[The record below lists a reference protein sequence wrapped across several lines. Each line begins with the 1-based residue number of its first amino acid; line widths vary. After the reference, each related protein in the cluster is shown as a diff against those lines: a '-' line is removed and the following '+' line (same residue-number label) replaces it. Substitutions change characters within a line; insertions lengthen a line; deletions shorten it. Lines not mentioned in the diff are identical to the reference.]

1 MALQENLK
9 LYQEKVIQKS
19 LDAMNQLHT
28 LAKQLDKKEA
38 TNNFQSLIEKL
49 RSDKFNLAIVGR
61 FKNGKSTF
69 ANALLGQPTNGRI
82 LNGDKG
88 PMPTARTPCT
98 AVLTYVRHTE
108 RPSVKALHMDGKT
121 DEDWTFDRYLA
132 EGRLKAEE
140 VNNEVFDNI
149 KAFAVGFPSPLLKEG
164 LILVDTP
171 GIDENPKRTQ
181 VAREAVN
188 KADAA
193 IVVYSSNQPA
203 GEAERAFVD
212 NQLMGTVSKVY
223 TVINMF
229 FEADDE
235 FLRSVW
241 YRLVADKIKKPYNP
255 TAFQEHGIYFVDA
268 LKAFKGKQAG
278 DLIAQRE
285 SGLLDFEE
293 SVSNFLTRERGK
305 THLLSSVFPAANSA
319 KELANEIARQQTL
332 LTADAEQFRQVLD
345 KLRPRLAEL
354 KKRPDEVRKLFSY
367 YEGQLKS
374 KLRTSY
380 ELMLL
385 NLPQELTEHMQTV
398 ELPSLENA
406 ASIMIRQKKCAEEAK
421 AAAESFI
428 TERSQYWSKNEAKD
442 IASKVMSDMTDELE
456 EVFGKIKADT
466 RFIEFQLSNILSAGE
481 DISMVSKWDR
491 LLSVAISIVLLDPV
505 GGAAGGAFG
514 WTGVV
519 TSFVSRLAL
528 IIGAVAIG
536 LTGPVGVAVVLIGS
550 ALATFFFGRDSV
562 SKNLRTNMAKAFIQA
577 SEQNRSKMLMDL
589 EQGVG
594 EKFAEMTSP
603 ILELVQNQVSQDI
616 EGIEQMARDNERG
629 QAEKTTRIKQLERA
643 KEDVLA
649 QHKIL
654 SEIHLNV

>member
-9 LYQEKVIQKS
+9 SYQEKVIQKS
-19 LDAMNQLHT
+19 LDSMNQLYM

-38 TNNFQSLIEKL
+38 ASNFQNLIEKL
-49 RSDKFNLAIVGR
+49 KSDKFNLAIIGR

-140 VNNEVFDNI
+140 INNEVFDNI

-181 VAREAVN
+181 VAREAVS

-203 GEAERAFVD
+203 GEAERAFVE
-212 NQLMGTVSKVY
+212 NQLIGTVSKVY
-223 TVINMF
+223 TVVNMF

-241 YRLVADKIKKPYNP
+241 YRLVADKIKRPYDP
-255 TAFQEHGIYFVDA
+255 AAFHEYGIYFVDA
-268 LKAFKGKQAG
+268 LRAFKGKQAS
-278 DLIAQRE
+278 DLTAQRE
-285 SGLLDFEE
+285 SGLIDFEE
-293 SVSNFLTRERGK
+293 NVSNFLTRERGK

-319 KELANEIARQQTL
+319 KELANEIGNQQSIL
-332 LTADAEQFRQVLD
+332 KADAEQFRQTLD
-345 KLRPRLAEL
+345 SLRPRLAEL
-354 KKRPDEVRKLFSY
+354 KKRPDEVKKLFGY
-367 YEGQLKS
+367 YEGQLLS
-374 KLRTSY
+374 KLKTSY
-380 ELMLL
+380 EMMLL
-385 NLPQELTEHMQTV
+385 SLPQEFTDHMQKV
-398 ELPSLENA
+398 EIPILKETGAFLLKPKECA
-406 ASIMIRQKKCAEEAK
+406 AAVK

-428 TERSQYWSKNEAKD
+428 NRRFDEWMNEDAKS
-442 IASKVMSDMTDELE
+442 IVGKLMGDMTDELE

-466 RFIEFQLSNILSAGE
+466 RFIELQLSKILMSNE
-481 DISMVSKWDR
+481 SISTEGKWDK
-491 LLSVAISIVLLDPV
+491 LLGVAYGVIFLDPV
-505 GGAAGGAFG
+505 VGFGGGSIGWKGMASSLAGRFAIAL
-514 WTGVV
+514 GV
-519 TSFVSRLAL
+519 TM
-528 IIGAVAIG
+528 IGI
-536 LTGPVGVAVVLIGS
+536 TGPLGVAVVAILGALLSLLIGEN
-550 ALATFFFGRDSV
+550 AGTRARKKIADDFLQ
-562 SKNLRTNMAKAFIQA
+562 II
-577 SEQNRSKMLMDL
+577 EQNRLKMLSDL
-589 EQGVG
+589 EKGVT
-594 EKFAEMTSP
+594 ENFAELTDP
-603 ILELVQNQVSQDI
+603 ILELVRNQVSQDI

-649 QHKIL
+649 QQKIL
-654 SEIHLNV
+654 SAIHLNV